1 MIAEAF
7 IFKNR
12 LRDETPH
19 LVVMQLRKMVPEHNI
34 PMSQQCP
41 HKTSVLRTAD
51 EAIVRFL
58 ARCDHGVAL
67 VTDAANEIILVYRG

>member
-1 MIAEAF
+1 
-7 IFKNR
+7 
-12 LRDETPH
+12 
-19 LVVMQLRKMVPEHNI
+19 MVPEHNI